1 VPSLTEV
8 AVAVP
13 LNFSPFGEVV
23 THVIEAPR
31 LATKRGGASE
41 RRESKEQPASAV
53 GQAMCLPGADAA
65 LTKDNTHQHQPA
77 SAKAGAVHAAAEPDS
92 RSAAWGRCSVLRAG
106 TLGRSDRRPRR
117 SLTR

>member
-1 VPSLTEV
+1 LTGLELGLYAQCAVPSLTEV

-65 LTKDNTHQHQPA
+65 LTEDNTAPTPT
-77 SAKAGAVHAAAEPDS
+77 S
-92 RSAAWGRCSVLRAG
+92 LR
-106 TLGRSDRRPRR
+106 
-117 SLTR
+117 